1 MKPPSLRTLGLPLI
15 LLGPALASPRAGAGD
30 PYAWRPLFNGRDLT
44 GWTNTGYVQPGPIVA
59 YPDRPPATLPTN
71 APPGPAIFLGAGN
84 DLTGITWTGA
94 LPRVNYEVRLEAMRV
109 SGGDFFCGLTFPVG
123 TNHATLVVGGW
134 GGAIVGISSLDG
146 MDASENE
153 TSSFMEFQNGRWYEI
168 SLCVYEDRLIADIGD
183 RRVVDVDIRGRRVHM
198 RPGEIEEG
206 IPFSISTWRT
216 SAALRN
222 IRLRALPPPP
232 PSP

>member
-1 MKPPSLRTLGLPLI
+1 MITLLSHARHLVLLLLAAAGAASRTL
-15 LLGPALASPRAGAGD
+15 AED
-30 PYAWRPLFNGRDLT
+30 PYAWRLLFNGRDLT
-44 GWTNTGYVQPGPIVA
+44 GWTPTRYVQPGPIAA

-71 APPGPAIFLGAGN
+71 APTGPAIFLGAGE
-84 DLTGITWTGA
+84 DLTGITWTGS

-109 SGGDFFCGLTFPVG
+109 SGGDFFCGLTFPVT
-123 TNHATLVVGGW
+123 TNYATLIVGGW
-134 GGAIVGISSLDG
+134 GGTVVGISSLDG

-153 TSSFMEFQNGRWYEI
+153 TSTFMEFQNGRWYSI
-168 SLCVYEDRLIADIGD
+168 TLTVYADRLIADIDD
-183 RRVVDVDIRGRRVHM
+183 RRVVEIDIRGRRVHM

-222 IRLRALPPPP
+222 IRLRPLPPPP
-232 PSP
+232 PIP

>member
-1 MKPPSLRTLGLPLI
+1 MPRLRWSIALI
-15 LLGPALASPRAGAGD
+15 AGATAVHAGSD
-30 PYAWRPLFNGRDLT
+30 PYAWRSMFNGRDLT
-44 GWTNTGYVQPGPIVA
+44 GWTNTGYVRPGPIVA
-59 YPDRPPATLPTN
+59 YPDRPPPQLPTN
-71 APPGPAIFLGAGN
+71 APAGPAIFLGAGE
-84 DLTGITWTGA
+84 DLTGITWTGE

-134 GGAIVGISSLDG
+134 GGTVVGISSLDG

-168 SLCVYEDRLIADIGD
+168 TLCVYEDRLIADIGD
-183 RRVVDVDIRGRRVHM
+183 RRVVNVDIRGRRVHM
-198 RPGEIEEG
+198 RAGEIEEG

-216 SAALRN
+216 AGALRN
-222 IRLRALPPPP
+222 IRIRALPPPP
-232 PSP
+232 PAP